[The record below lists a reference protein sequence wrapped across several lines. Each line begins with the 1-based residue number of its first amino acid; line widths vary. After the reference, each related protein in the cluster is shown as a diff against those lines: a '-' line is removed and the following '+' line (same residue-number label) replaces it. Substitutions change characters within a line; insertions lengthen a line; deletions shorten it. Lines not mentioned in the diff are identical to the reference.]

1 MKLRHLAAIG
11 LAGTL
16 GLAACGSSSKD
27 SGSAGTTAAP
37 SPETNEDASFDA
49 GAPPERV
56 IELQVELVEALG
68 AELLVHSA
76 IDAATVQEGTSF
88 DDPDEAP
95 GSAMLVARLTPRSRI
110 EPGDTVKLTVDTRQ
124 LHLFDP
130 VSGLSLADAG
140 PPPPA

>member
-1 MKLRHLAAIG
+1 V
-11 LAGTL
+11 L
-16 GLAACGSSSKD
+16 GIR
-27 SGSAGTTAAP
+27 
-37 SPETNEDASFDA
+37 PEALEDASFDA

-88 DDPDEAP
+88 GDAEESPV
-95 GSAMLVARLTPRSRI
+95 SAMLVARLSPRSRI
-110 EPGDTVKLTVDTRQ
+110 EAGDTVKLTVDTAQ

-130 VSGLSLADAG
+130 TSGLSLADAG
-140 PPPPA
+140 PPAPA